1 MRKVT
6 AYSSDVRPI
15 YKQASLNDRSEARS
29 GLFFLIASAQ
39 LQFSVALI
47 LSWSAFNF
55 HFLFRKL
62 NWECFNLLGSFP

>member
-1 MRKVT
+1 MRKGT
-6 AYSSDVRPI
+6 TYSSGVSAI
-15 YKQASLNDRSEARS
+15 HKQASSNDRSEARS

-39 LQFSVALI
+39 LQISVALI

-55 HFLFRKL
+55 HFPFRKL